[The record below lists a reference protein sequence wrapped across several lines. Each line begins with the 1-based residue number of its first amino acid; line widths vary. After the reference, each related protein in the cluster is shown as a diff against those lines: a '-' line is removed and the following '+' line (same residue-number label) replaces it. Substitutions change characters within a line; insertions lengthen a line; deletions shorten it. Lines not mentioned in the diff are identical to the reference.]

1 MFPLHFVFAKFV
13 YGITL
18 GISHTEFADASRCSR
33 ASIRVPGDVDLV
45 GVENEEIIATMS
57 TPPLGS
63 VRLGSVRLGSV
74 RLGSDQIGYEAVRFL
89 DRMIRRLKPLEPALL
104 RRSRYWKCSVKR
116 LASRPAITAA
126 VFIPASDESRPAR
139 PRR

>member
-1 MFPLHFVFAKFV
+1 
-13 YGITL
+13 
-18 GISHTEFADASRCSR
+18 
-33 ASIRVPGDVDLV
+33 VPGDVDLV

-57 TPPLGS
+57 TPP
-63 VRLGSVRLGSV
+63 LGSV